1 MLRVLAFL
9 ACTGVIGATA
19 VADEPNRYDYG
30 DFRAEQRR
38 DEWRERERMREEARR
53 DLDRRLSD
61 CHSWRCRARV
71 RHEWRAE
78 HPRFRY

>member
-1 MLRVLAFL
+1 MLKVLAFL
-9 ACTGVIGATA
+9 ACTTAIGATA
-19 VADEPNRYDYG
+19 VADEPYRYG
-30 DFRAEQRR
+30 DIRDDERR
-38 DEWRERERMREEARR
+38 DEWRERERIREEARQ

-61 CHSWRCRARV
+61 CHSYRCRARV